1 MAAIDEEIASK
12 QQCTQDTQTLQIKE
26 AASLKTQIEMMTEQ
40 LHESRQQLQ
49 QNSQNS
55 QVQQL
60 ANNIFK
66 SLKGN
71 FDGIREVIQRIE
83 ERKEHQAETADL
95 QRQILQSQ

>member
-1 MAAIDEEIASK
+1 
-12 QQCTQDTQTLQIKE
+12 
-26 AASLKTQIEMMTEQ
+26 MMTEQ

-66 SLKGN
+66 SLKGS
-71 FDGIREVIQRIE
+71 FDGIREVVGRIE
-83 ERKEHQAETADL
+83 ERKEHQAEVADL
-95 QRQILQSQ
+95 QRQILQSQQKS